1 MNEFYMEQL
10 VPRKTATKQNTI
22 TKIICLVLT
31 MVFIALSFIIGLS
44 LIPAIILIIVDII
57 LMKNSNIEYEYL
69 YLNGDLDIDKVIAK
83 QRRKHA
89 ISVSME
95 NVEIIAPK
103 NSGEV
108 RTYQKVKT
116 LDFSSGIDSPAVY
129 KMVLTKNNDKM
140 AILFEPNKAL
150 LDGMRMI
157 APRKVIL

>member
-10 VPRKTATKQNTI
+10 VPRKTATKQNAM
-22 TKIICLVLT
+22 TKIICLILT
-31 MVFIALSFIIGLS
+31 VVFIALSFIIGLS

-95 NVEIIAPK
+95 NVEIIAPR

-108 RTYQKVKT
+108 RTFQKVKV

-129 KMVLTKNNDKM
+129 KMILTKDNQKI